1 MVRGYAGLCA
11 AAAFVPALDENGD
24 AAAAAGCRSSHAA
37 GGVNT
42 ELLINKMPP

>member
-24 AAAAAGCRSSHAA
+24 AAAAGCRSSHAA